1 MRVLF
6 SWARTASAQIGQPSL
21 DPRGWSTDQGQ
32 EPIIWWLVF
41 PQCRQKRFKGYNIHN
56 QMVAIKPT
64 RFPGL
69 CVGSGFAWDILR
81 HHSTC
86 LGQLT
91 PAFRMACRACNIK
104 ETS

>member
-6 SWARTASAQIGQPSL
+6 SWARTASAQMEQPLL

-32 EPIIWWLVF
+32 KPIIWWLVF
-41 PQCRQKRFKGYNIHN
+41 PQCGQKRFKSYNVDN
-56 QMVAIKPT
+56 QVVAVKLR
-64 RFPGL
+64 RFLGFL
-69 CVGSGFAWDILR
+69 VGSGFARDILR